1 MKSKY
6 MIAAG
11 LCLSFCAH
19 AEIYKSVDSQ
29 GHVTYS
35 NVPNKGAIKLD
46 LEPLSVIPALK
57 PKTKAETPSEF
68 PRVDGDT
75 QKKRDDTRSKLLGQE
90 LEAEQKLLTEAQ
102 LALKEGEAVRLGGE
116 KNYQKYLD
124 RVQKLKD
131 EVTLHE
137 KNIEA
142 LNKELAGIK

>member
-1 MKSKY
+1 

-11 LCLSFCAH
+11 LCLSFGVH

-35 NVPNKGAIKLD
+35 NVPAKGAVKLD
-46 LEPLSVIPALK
+46 LEPLSVVPGLK
-57 PKTKAETPSEF
+57 PKPKSETPSEF
-68 PRVDGDT
+68 PKVDGDT
-75 QKKRDDTRSKLLGQE
+75 QKKRDDTRHKLLDQE
-90 LEAEQKLLTEAQ
+90 LEAEQKLLAEAQ
-102 LALKEGEAVRLGGE
+102 QALKEGEATRLGGE